1 MERRASCYLHSLL
14 LALSDTGAEKISR
27 GLRPYRHTPCSGPKG
42 PSTVPEWTEVGR
54 RELSL
59 WPGPSLGPLE
69 SGLGLCPLS
78 GPDQVS
84 GSPGGTTGIRSTAR
98 ELVRAEG
105 AESWVPSGPFRLTSR
120 PNIRITRGEAFGS
133 LRIHRLS
140 AVSCSCEQWRI
151 LFRFRTVELGVDP
164 PPPRLAR
171 TLGKSLRCRLRGR
184 SKPVPPRLTPEL
196 MFVIRAR
203 TGVFLGESQER
214 S

>member
-1 MERRASCYLHSLL
+1 MTGSVILERRARCFLHSLL
-14 LALSDTGAEKISR
+14 LVLSETGAENILQFLR
-27 GLRPYRHTPCSGPKG
+27 GLRPYRLTPCLGPKG

-98 ELVRAEG
+98 ELIRAEG

-120 PNIRITRGEAFGS
+120 PNIRITRGES
-133 LRIHRLS
+133 LRFPADS
-140 AVSCSCEQWRI
+140 Q
-151 LFRFRTVELGVDP
+151 
-164 PPPRLAR
+164 
-171 TLGKSLRCRLRGR
+171 
-184 SKPVPPRLTPEL
+184 
-196 MFVIRAR
+196 VISRN
-203 TGVFLGESQER
+203 LLL
-214 S
+214 